1 MPNFVGWNGYYQAI
15 GRERDGEL
23 VGAVVYTNAS
33 PRNVITS
40 IVLQEPMTRRF
51 LHAVFWYPFEQLKVA
66 RLTATVEEWNTKS
79 LLFCKHV
86 GFRVEGRL
94 REAASD
100 GGDVILM
107 GLLRRHCRWLKIPCV

>member
-15 GRERDGEL
+15 GYEREGEIQ
-23 VGAVVYTNAS
+23 GAVVYTNAS
-33 PRNVITS
+33 PRNIVTS
-40 IVLQEPMTRRF
+40 IVLEAPLTRRF
-51 LHAVFWYPFEQLKVA
+51 LYSVFWYPFVQLGVH

-100 GGDVILM
+100 GGDVIMM
-107 GLLRRHCRWLKIPCV
+107 GLLKKDCRFLKRPP